1 MDEIEFSMCITE
13 YQDIS
18 PLSQL
23 LKGFKRRCRVRTIL
37 WKDAPSELSNMAIY
51 NRGADVSQV
60 GAPTVGDLVS
70 MNALRPFTPEEVYS
84 IGGEQAFLPMAWE
97 SSRRIER
104 QQVWAIPWLADP
116 RAIFYWR
123 DLLEHAGIE
132 EEHAFQNSQEME
144 ATLGRL
150 QADSIPSPWVI
161 PTIPDLPLLQIIAS
175 WVWGAGGD
183 FVSPEGKRVRFLE
196 PEALAGFKAFYRLFR
211 FTPRTGSLTDI
222 QQVKSQFTS
231 RQAAVTMGSPQLGL
245 SILKEIPAGERSLL
259 GVAAPPGPSLIG
271 GSNLVV
277 WAHTRRPIQAG
288 DLVRFLT
295 SKAAQV
301 EYLPSIGYLP
311 VRWDAFTEPPYTT
324 DPFFKGLLKTMYDS
338 RPFSLIRMGGLLEA
352 RLLVPLSN
360 IWQELIENPEANLD
374 SILSDHLTPTANRLN
389 VMLSSTAA

>member
-1 MDEIEFSMCITE
+1 MDEIEFSICVTE

-23 LKGFKRRCRVRTIL
+23 IKNFKQRVRVRTIL

-60 GAPTVGDLVS
+60 GAPSVGDLIS
-70 MNALRPFTPEEVYS
+70 MNSLRPFTPTEIYS
-84 IGGEQAFLPMAWE
+84 MGGDEAFVPLAWE

-123 DLLEHAGIE
+123 DLLEQAGVDE
-132 EEHAFQNSQEME
+132 TNAFQDFQSME
-144 ATLGRL
+144 TTLTRL
-150 QADSIPSPWVI
+150 QETSTPTPWVI
-161 PTIPDLPLLQIIAS
+161 PTVADVPLLQIVAS

-183 FVSPEGKRVRFLE
+183 FVNANGKRVLFSAS
-196 PEALAGFKAFYRLFR
+196 EALRGLKAFYSLYR
-211 FTPRTGSLTDI
+211 FTPQTGSLTDA
-222 QQVKSQFTS
+222 QQVKTYFAS
-231 RQAAVTMGSPQLGL
+231 RKSAVTMGSPQLGL
-245 SILKEIPAGERSLL
+245 SILREIPASERSLL
-259 GVAAPPGPSLIG
+259 GVSAPPGPALIG

-277 WAHTRRPIQAG
+277 WAHTRKPNMAV

-311 VRWDAFTEPPYTT
+311 VRWDALSEPPYTT
-324 DPFFKGLLKTMYDS
+324 DPFFKGLALSLHNS
-338 RPFSLIRMGGLLEA
+338 RPFPLVRLGGLLEA
-352 RLLVPLSN
+352 RLLAPLSN
-360 IWQELIENPEANLD
+360 IWQDLIANPEGDLD
-374 SILSDHLTPTANRLN
+374 TIMLDHLSPIANRLN
-389 VMLSSTAA
+389 VLLNSNPL